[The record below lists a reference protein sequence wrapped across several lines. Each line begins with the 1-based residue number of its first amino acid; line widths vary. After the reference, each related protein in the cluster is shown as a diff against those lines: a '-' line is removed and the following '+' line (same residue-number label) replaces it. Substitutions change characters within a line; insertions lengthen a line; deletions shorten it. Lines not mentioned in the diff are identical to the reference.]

1 MVKKKEA
8 DIQNLI
14 AHKILIEPWI
24 TEEATRISELN
35 KYIFKVAPV
44 ADKNKIKKSVED
56 LYGVQVVSVNIIN
69 IPRKKRIRG
78 RVTGW
83 KSGYKKA
90 IVTLKEGDK
99 IEFFEGK

>member
-1 MVKKKEA
+1 MAKKELKTE
-8 DIQNLI
+8 NI
-14 AHKILIEPWI
+14 AYKTLIEPWV

-35 KYIFKVAPV
+35 KYIFKVAPKT
-44 ADKNKIKKSVED
+44 DKKQIERAVEE
-56 LYGVQVVSVNIIN
+56 LYNVSVVSVNTIN

-78 RVTGW
+78 RSKGW
-83 KSGYKKA
+83 KPGYKKA

>member
-1 MVKKKEA
+1 MAKKKET

-24 TEEATRISELN
+24 TEEATRISEFN
-35 KYIFKVAPV
+35 KYIFKVTPV

>member
-1 MVKKKEA
+1 MAKKK
-8 DIQNLI
+8 DVNIQNSI
-14 AHKILIEPWI
+14 AHKVLIEPWV
-24 TEEATRISELN
+24 TEETTRIGEFN
-35 KYIFKVAPV
+35 KYAFKVAND
-44 ADKNKIKKSVED
+44 ADKKSVKKAVEG
-56 LYGVQVVSVNIIN
+56 LYGVEVTAVNTIN

>member
-1 MVKKKEA
+1 MAKKKDV
-8 DIQNLI
+8 DIRSSI
-14 AHKILIEPWI
+14 AHKVLVEPWV
-24 TEEATRISELN
+24 TEETTRIGEYN
-35 KYIFKVAPV
+35 KYVFKVV
-44 ADKNKIKKSVED
+44 KDADKKSIKKAVEG
-56 LYGVQVVSVNIIN
+56 LYGVEVTSVNTIN

>member
-1 MVKKKEA
+1 MAKKQE
-8 DIQNLI
+8 INVQNLI

-24 TEEATRISELN
+24 TEEATRITELN
-35 KYIFKVAPV
+35 KYIFKVAPS
-44 ADKNKIKKSVED
+44 ADKNKVKKSVED
-56 LYGVQVVSVNIIN
+56 LYGVKVISVNVIN

>member
-1 MVKKKEA
+1 MSKKKEA
-8 DIQNLI
+8 DIQNSI
-14 AHKILIEPWI
+14 AHKVLLEPWI
-24 TEEATRISELN
+24 TEEATRIGELN
-35 KYIFKVAPV
+35 KYIFKVATI
-44 ADKNKIKKSVED
+44 ADKKKIKRAVESIFN
-56 LYGVQVVSVNIIN
+56 VHVISTNVIN
-69 IPRKKRIRG
+69 IPRKKRVRG